1 MVMIMTSGV
10 TRGSLPAMNP
20 PWPTQGLGLWNKAYR
35 YFKAALAISR
45 ERRELA
51 SLDDRMLKD
60 IGLSRSLAEREVSRD
75 FLDVPEH
82 RIWQV

>member
-1 MVMIMTSGV
+1 MTSGV
-10 TRGSLPAMNP
+10 TRGSVPAMNP
-20 PWPTQGLGLWNKAYR
+20 PWPTQGSGLWTTIVR
-35 YFKAALAISR
+35 YFVTALVVSR

-60 IGLSRSLAEREVSRD
+60 IGLSRSLAEREISRD

-82 RIWQV
+82 RVARF